1 LDGDNQSNVG
11 QSISGKGDVCAVPAA
26 MVCEG
31 MADALCGGLV
41 RVAAA
46 AAAAGLDDDDEQE
59 EEEEEEEAGVKGG
72 SSGGGVSL
80 GGGCQLSDTQPISDG
95 EGDRSEGSGGGSSLD
110 STRQLSA
117 MRRISSGGSSGS
129 MSKSSNGGLSLD
141 KVRQLSATQPLSGRN
156 GGGGRSF
163 RALAAMSAVADL
175 GALPSPAVVNDVLAA
190 AARAARTAPLFH
202 VVWRLNLKPHTP

>member
-1 LDGDNQSNVG
+1 MSVDSLSAKQHIPRSHSHRPWQDLQGSD
-11 QSISGKGDVCAVPAA
+11 SGKSIPTTSGS
-26 MVCEG
+26 
-31 MADALCGGLV
+31 
-41 RVAAA
+41 R
-46 AAAAGLDDDDEQE
+46 
-59 EEEEEEEAGVKGG
+59 
-72 SSGGGVSL
+72 SSGSIAREAEL
-80 GGGCQLSDTQPISDG
+80 REQLAAQ
-95 EGDRSEGSGGGSSLD
+95 E
-110 STRQLSA
+110 RQLSA

-141 KVRQLSATQPLSGRN
+141 KARQLSATQPLSGRN

-202 VVWRLNLKPHTP
+202 VVWRLNLKPHTS